1 MLSSVSTW
9 SVRHPIGVVALT
21 LAVMVLGA
29 FSLSRLSI
37 DLLPQIIYPEVNV
50 RISDPGVPARIMED
64 EVTRQLEEQL
74 AITEG
79 AIAIQS
85 RTSEGRSAVDLSFRY
100 GEDIDLAMRDASAR
114 LDRAKRFLPD
124 TEEPPIIYKRDP
136 FQLPVAE
143 YVIGSSLRDPLE
155 LRAYVDYGLSREL
168 INLPGVAA
176 AEVGGGLEREVLV
189 VADQYRLAGLGLD
202 VTDLEQRL
210 RQANQDVSAG
220 RLRMAQGE
228 VSGRAQG
235 RFRDVQ
241 AIADLPLLDPAT
253 SGSTLREQGR
263 NPLSLVRVGEL
274 AQVIDGAAEERLR
287 IRLDGEPGIKL
298 SVQKQPQAN
307 TVAVVDRVEQE
318 LARLARTGQI
328 PEDVRIQRVDDQARY
343 IRHSLNNAVNAALG
357 GALLAMVVVYIF
369 LGSLRRTL
377 IIGSAIPISVLATFI
392 LMSGAGLSFNIMT
405 LGGLALGVG
414 MLVDSTI
421 VMLENIYRH
430 QRLGESKV
438 QAADRAGGEVTG
450 AIVAS
455 TSTNLAAVLPFLLIG
470 GLVGLLFR
478 ELIFTISAA
487 ILVSLVVALTLV
499 PALAG
504 QVPASREG
512 PLRRLVDRAMTRL
525 QEGYAGLLRHLLR
538 VRWLII
544 GVFVAG
550 LGLTVPWLAGAKQ
563 EFLPKMDEG
572 NVQIT
577 LTADEGQS
585 LDEMD
590 AQAAEIEAIVAAQP
604 EVAAIFTTVGGF
616 VFGRST
622 FENPNRASIQV
633 VLKPLA
639 ARAGISSARWGER
652 VKGLIAKR
660 QIPGLKVS
668 TYTRGIRGIRF
679 NDAEDDVSLRIKG
692 EDLDTLARLG
702 GQVSERLRQVP
713 GLTNVTHSYETL
725 TQEISIRLDR
735 ERAAAFGLS
744 VEDVGTLLR
753 YGMEG
758 QIVTELIDGD
768 RAVDIRLRLDRLD
781 IAGPGDL
788 ESIIIFS
795 RTGPRRALRLGD
807 LAEVELNPQPAS
819 IQRDR
824 QQRIVEITASAGEGL
839 SLEQAVQV
847 ALAAAAEVQ
856 LPPGY
861 TLYEAGSLETLKR
874 GREMGT
880 ILLALALFLVLV
892 AMAVQYESIRNPL
905 IILISVPFALTGV
918 VLGLQWTGLP
928 VSMPV
933 WLGLIML
940 AGIVVN
946 NAIVLV
952 EFIEIERRRGLGLQ
966 QAILSAAR
974 LRLRP
979 ILMTTLTT
987 VVGLLPLAMAV
998 GEGSEM
1004 LQPLAVTIVAGL
1016 SFSTLVSLLLV
1027 PMVYGVM
1034 GRRDDPDTAREPEA
1048 QQADRTHPH
1057 PSAS

>member
-1 MLSSVSTW
+1 MLAGVSTW

-37 DLLPQIIYPEVNV
+37 DLLPQIIYPEVLV
-50 RISDPGVPARIMED
+50 RVNDPGVPARVMED
-64 EVTRQLEEQL
+64 AVTRELEEQL

-85 RTSEGRSAVDLSFRY
+85 RTSEGRSAIDLSFRY

-114 LDRAKRFLPD
+114 LDRAKRFLPATD
-124 TEEPPIIYKRDP
+124 EPPIIFKRDP

-189 VADQYRLAGLGLD
+189 VADQHRLAGLGLD
-202 VTDLEQRL
+202 VLDLEQRL

-220 RLRMAQGE
+220 RLRMSQGE
-228 VSGRAQG
+228 ISGRAQG
-235 RFRDVQ
+235 RFADVP
-241 AIADLPLLDPAT
+241 AIAELPLLDPAT

-263 NPLSLVRVGEL
+263 NPVSLLRVGEV
-274 AQVIDGAAEERLR
+274 AQVLDGAAEERLR

-298 SVQKQPQAN
+298 SIQKQPQAN
-307 TVAVVDRVEQE
+307 TVAVVDRVQQE
-318 LARLARTGQI
+318 LARLAETGQI
-328 PEDVRIQRVDDQARY
+328 PPDVRIQRVDDQARY
-343 IRHSLNNAVNAALG
+343 IRHSLDNALSAALG
-357 GALLAMVVVYIF
+357 GGLLAMAVVYLF

-377 IIGSAIPISVLATFI
+377 IIGSAIPIAILATFI
-392 LMSGAGLSFNIMT
+392 LMAGAGLSFNIMT
-405 LGGLALGVG
+405 LGGLALGIG

-430 QRLGESKV
+430 QRRGESV
-438 QAADRAGGEVTG
+438 TRAADLASREVTG

-455 TSTNLAAVLPFLLIG
+455 TSTNLAAVLPFLFIG

-487 ILVSLVVALTLV
+487 ILVSMVVALTLV

-504 QVPASREG
+504 RVPATHEG
-512 PLRRLVDRAMTRL
+512 PLRRLVDRTLTRL
-525 QEGYAGLLRHLLR
+525 QDGYAWLLAGLLRLR
-538 VRWLII
+538 WVVI

-550 LGLTVPWLAGAKQ
+550 LALTVPWLADAPQ

-572 NVQIT
+572 NVQIA
-577 LTADEGQS
+577 LTADEGLS

-590 AQAAEIEAIVAAQP
+590 AQVAEIESIVAAQP

-633 VLKPLA
+633 VLRPLEE
-639 ARAGISSARWGER
+639 RSGISSNAWGER
-652 VKGLIAKR
+652 VKRLIAER
-660 QIPGLKVS
+660 EIPGLKVS
-668 TYTRGIRGIRF
+668 TQTRGIRGIRF
-679 NDAEDDVSLRIKG
+679 NNAETDVSLRIKG
-692 EDLDTLARLG
+692 EDLETLARLG
-702 GQVSERLRQVP
+702 DQVSERLKQVP
-713 GLTNVTHSYETL
+713 GLDNVAHGYESV

-735 ERAAAFGLS
+735 ERTAAFGVS
-744 VEDVGTLLR
+744 VEDVGALLR

-758 QIVTELIDGD
+758 RVVTELIDGD

-781 IAGPGDL
+781 IAAPGDL
-788 ESIIIFS
+788 ESIVIFS
-795 RTGPRRALRLGD
+795 RTGPRRPLRLGD
-807 LAEVELNPQPAS
+807 LAQVELLPQPAS

-824 QQRIVEITASAGEGL
+824 QQRIVEITASAGASL
-839 SLEQAVQV
+839 SVEEAVRAALE
-847 ALAAAAEVQ
+847 AAREVP
-856 LPPGY
+856 LPMGY
-861 TLYEAGSLETLKR
+861 SLYEAGSLETLKQ
-874 GREMGT
+874 GRDMGAV
-880 ILLALALFLVLV
+880 LLALALFMVLV

-905 IILISVPFALTGV
+905 IILLSVPFALVGV

-952 EFIEIERRRGLGLQ
+952 EFVEIERRRGLGIHD
-966 QAILSAAR
+966 AILSAAR

-987 VVGLLPLAMAV
+987 VVGLVPLAMAV

-1004 LQPLAVTIVAGL
+1004 LQPLAVTIVSGL

-1027 PMVYGVM
+1027 PMVYRAL
-1034 GRRDDPDTAREPEA
+1034 GRHDAPASDGDASEPRSPLRPA
-1048 QQADRTHPH
+1048 T
-1057 PSAS
+1057 PSIG